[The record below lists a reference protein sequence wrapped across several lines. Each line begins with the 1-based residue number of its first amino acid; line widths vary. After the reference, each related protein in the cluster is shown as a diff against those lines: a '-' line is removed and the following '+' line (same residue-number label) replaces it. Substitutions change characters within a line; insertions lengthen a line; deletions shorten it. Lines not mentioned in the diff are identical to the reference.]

1 MLNTYTAGTQSD
13 VVLLDLDL
21 EGLRKTKAMIVP
33 STTGVNV
40 HLIEADLGEL
50 DSLESTFAE
59 IAKIGDSSSHDQ
71 YVLIHNAGTIGDV
84 SKSIAELHD
93 PKPLQDY
100 LAVNF
105 TAVFVLTSH
114 FLSRFTEGH
123 RVVVNMT
130 SSLATRYHPGCSY
143 YTPGK
148 AARNAL
154 MGVLAVENPSIR
166 VLNYHP
172 GSVDTDM
179 LRNLRNGPQ
188 DNELTQSI
196 IRRYAENTVLT
207 CEEAVSKLIKI
218 LKDDSFKS
226 GAYVDYYS
234 YS

>member
-1 MLNTYTAGTQSD
+1 M
-13 VVLLDLDL
+13 LLDLDL
-21 EGLRKTKAMIVP
+21 EGLRETKTMIV
-33 STTGVNV
+33 SSAAGINV
-40 HLIEADLGEL
+40 HLVEADLGEL
-50 DSLESTFAE
+50 DSLKGVFTEM
-59 IAKIGDSSSHDQ
+59 AKLTDDSHYEQ
-71 YVLIHNAGTIGDV
+71 YVLIHNVGTMGDIT
-84 SKSIAELHD
+84 KSVAEQQD
-93 PKPLQDY
+93 PKAIQDY

-105 TAVFVLTSH
+105 TSVFILTSH

-123 RVVVNMT
+123 RVIVNMS
-130 SSLATRYHPGCSY
+130 SSLAHRYHPGCSC

-148 AARNAL
+148 AARNTL
-154 MGVLAVENPSIR
+154 MGVVAAENPSVR

-179 LRNLRNGPQ
+179 LRNLRRGPP

-196 IRRYAENTVLT
+196 VRRYAENTVLT
-207 CEEAVSKLIKI
+207 CQESVSKLIKI

>member
-1 MLNTYTAGTQSD
+1 M
-13 VVLLDLDL
+13 LLDLDL
-21 EGLRKTKAMIVP
+21 EGLRETKTMIV
-33 STTGVNV
+33 SSAAGINV
-40 HLIEADLGEL
+40 HLVEADLGEL
-50 DSLESTFAE
+50 DSLKGVFTEM
-59 IAKIGDSSSHDQ
+59 AKLTDDSHYEQ
-71 YVLIHNAGTIGDV
+71 YVLIHNVGTMGDIT
-84 SKSIAELHD
+84 KSVAEQQD
-93 PKPLQDY
+93 PKAIQDY

-105 TAVFVLTSH
+105 TSVFILTSH

-123 RVVVNMT
+123 RVIVNMS
-130 SSLATRYHPGCSY
+130 SSLAHRYHPGCSC

-154 MGVLAVENPSIR
+154 MGVVAAENPSVR

-179 LRNLRNGPQ
+179 LRNLRRGPP

-196 IRRYAENTVLT
+196 VRRYAENTVLT
-207 CEEAVSKLIKI
+207 CQESVSKLIKI